1 MSSKQLP
8 DFEQAQAS
16 VERELEAFELSE
28 CHGICCAL
36 LCRLS
41 GVNPDHYLGLL
52 STLEVVKAPG
62 ADLQL
67 LLENLFDVTRNQFR
81 DEELGMDLWLPADHE
96 TLEDRT
102 MALCSWCSGFL
113 AGLGAGGEDSLKGL
127 SDDANEAIRD
137 IRHISSADV
146 TDTTESEEVENAFTE
161 IVEYLRVV
169 VLLIS
174 EELRGPDPQDTMH

>member
-8 DFEQAQAS
+8 DFEQAQTLL
-16 VERELEAFELSE
+16 ERELEAFELSE

-36 LCRLS
+36 LCRRS
-41 GVNPDHYLGLL
+41 NANPDHYLGLL
-52 STLEVVKAPG
+52 RTLEVVKAPG
-62 ADLQL
+62 PDLEAV
-67 LLENLFDVTRNQFR
+67 LENLFEATGSQFR
-81 DEELGMDLWLPADHE
+81 DEELGMGLWLPTDKE

-102 MALCSWCSGFL
+102 MALSAWCSGFL
-113 AGLGAGGEDSLKGL
+113 AGLGAGGEDSLEGL

-137 IRHISSADV
+137 VRNISSADV
-146 TDTTESEEVENAFTE
+146 TDTSESEEDENAFAE

-174 EELRGPDPQDTMH
+174 EELAGPDPQDTNH